1 MLPHLCFKDKLTILF
16 CLVDDFLALLP
27 TPAPALPSGTRRAG
41 RHPNLVPSEILTLAL
56 FRFWTNQRHWKAF
69 YQMIDAGF
77 RQEFP
82 KLPCYETLVRQID
95 AHGGLALLLLILLLG
110 DRQGPGTYALDAT
123 AIPVSRHRRRAK
135 VIRHWAAWGKDS
147 DKHWFFGFK
156 LHGVCDR
163 RGRLVSLR
171 ITPANVADITQAEA
185 LLGQLRGLVVA
196 DAAYVS
202 ASLRQKLWDLGI
214 LLLTPMRKNMKR
226 LASLE
231 QSQQLKG
238 RSIIET
244 VYSVLKERLG
254 LVTSLPRSLDGY
266 LVHYVLVLL
275 AYQLARLATDALYPP
290 PLPQL

>member
-1 MLPHLCFKDKLTILF
+1 
-16 CLVDDFLALLP
+16 
-27 TPAPALPSGTRRAG
+27 
-41 RHPNLVPSEILTLAL
+41 
-56 FRFWTNQRHWKAF
+56 
-69 YQMIDAGF
+69 
-77 RQEFP
+77 
-82 KLPCYETLVRQID
+82 
-95 AHGGLALLLLILLLG
+95 
-110 DRQGPGTYALDAT
+110 
-123 AIPVSRHRRRAK
+123 
-135 VIRHWAAWGKDS
+135 
-147 DKHWFFGFK
+147 
-156 LHGVCDR
+156 
-163 RGRLVSLR
+163 
-171 ITPANVADITQAEA
+171 
-185 LLGQLRGLVVA
+185 LRGLVVA

-275 AYQLARLATDALYPP
+275 ACQLARLATDALYPP